1 MAYFIFSITLS
12 AFLLFIVEP
21 LIGKTLLPW
30 FGGAPAV
37 WTTAILFFQVLLTG
51 GYAYAAWLSR
61 ASRRRGVLHLLLL
74 SLSLAVMLG
83 LGLTWRSP
91 LTPSAAL
98 KPTGAIPPV
107 PDIFLLLAISVGL
120 PFFLLASNGT
130 LVQAWF
136 ARAFPYQGPYRLY
149 ALSNF
154 SSLVAL
160 LAYPFVVE
168 PNLSLPWQGWLWSL
182 GYLTFVGLAGFSTL
196 RAMHTPLEAP
206 AGQTVEGSQVPAAR
220 DYLLWVLLSACA
232 SILLLA
238 ITGYLT
244 QQVAVIPFLW
254 VLPLAIYLLTFVL
267 AFSGEGAYSRPVYIF
282 LLLPVILLYDWAMAN
297 GSLLAIPWQVAVFSL
312 VLFVGCMVCHGE
324 LYRLRPAPGRLPGF
338 YLTVS
343 AGGALGG
350 LLITLLAPALFK
362 GFWELPLGV
371 LLFCML
377 FLIIGRGVKKE
388 GFKAELISNF
398 GTTLLVIS
406 VLITGVRAFLFIG
419 SDLTGS
425 IRSQRNFYGV
435 VRVRQIGTPADPN
448 FSYQLI
454 HGNTIH
460 GAQFLGP
467 DQRNIPTVYYGPHS
481 GVGLALLNHPRPADG
496 LRVGAL
502 GLGIGTIAAYGQPGD
517 VYRFYEINPLVI
529 QLAQGQGGYF
539 SFLKDSR
546 AEVQI
551 IQGDA
556 RLSLESELAAGQGQ
570 KFDVLVLDV
579 FSNDAI
585 PVHLLDEQAFALYQH
600 FLQPDGILA
609 VHITNGYLDL
619 LPVVWD
625 LADHFKLNRAV
636 IEDPGDGHF
645 TSASTWVL
653 LAIDPAVLA
662 VPAFASQAKPMAGYH
677 TTLRMWT
684 DEYSNLFQ
692 ILKY

>member
-1 MAYFIFSITLS
+1 MFPFLFSLSLS
-12 AFLLFIVEP
+12 AFLLFLVEP

-37 WTTAILFFQVLLTG
+37 WTTAMLFFQVLLTG

-61 ASRRRGVLHLLLL
+61 GNHRWVVLHLLLL
-74 SLSLAVMLG
+74 GLSLLLLLG
-83 LGLTWRSP
+83 LGLAGRSP
-91 LTPSAAL
+91 LTPSTAL

-107 PDIFLLLAISVGL
+107 LDIFLLLVISVGL
-120 PFFLLASNGT
+120 PFFLLSSNST

-136 ARAFPYQGPYRLY
+136 GRTFPNQSPYRLY
-149 ALSNF
+149 ALSNL

-182 GYLTFVGLAGFSTL
+182 GYLAFAGLAGFVTL
-196 RAMHTPLEAP
+196 RLIRTPAEVTAVQ
-206 AGQTVEGSQVPAAR
+206 AVTADQSPAAR
-220 DYLLWVLLSACA
+220 DVLLWLVLSACA

-267 AFSGEGAYSRPVYIF
+267 AFSGERAYSRQVFIF
-282 LLLPVILLYDWAMAN
+282 LLLPVVLLYDWAMAN
-297 GSLLAIPWQVAVFSL
+297 GSLVAIPWQVAVFSL
-312 VLFVGCMVCHGE
+312 VLFVGCMVCNGE
-324 LYRLRPAPGRLPGF
+324 LYRRRPAAARLPAF

-350 LLITLLAPALFK
+350 LLVTLLAPALFQ
-362 GFWELPLGV
+362 GFWELPLGM
-371 LLFCML
+371 LLFCLL
-377 FLIIGRGVKKE
+377 FLVIGRGPKKA
-388 GFKAELISNF
+388 GFKGELLFNLSL
-398 GTTLLVIS
+398 TLLVIA

-435 VRVRQIGTPADPN
+435 VRVRQAGTPGQPD
-448 FSYQLI
+448 FSYQMI
-454 HGNTIH
+454 NANTIH
-460 GAQFLGP
+460 GAQFPASG
-467 DQRNIPTVYYGPHS
+467 QRDIPTVYYGLHS
-481 GVGLALLNHPRPADG
+481 GVGLALLNHPRTASG

-502 GLGIGTIAAYGQPGD
+502 GLGVGTIAAYGQPGD
-517 VYRFYEINPLVI
+517 LYRFYEINPLVI
-529 QLAQGQGGYF
+529 QLAQGLGGYF

-546 AEVQI
+546 AEIQI
-551 IQGDA
+551 VQGDA
-556 RLSLESELAAGQGQ
+556 RLSLESEVAAGQPQ
-570 KFDVLVLDV
+570 KFDVLVVDA

-585 PVHLLDEQAFALYQH
+585 PVHLLDEQAFALYLQ
-600 FLQPDGILA
+600 FLQPNGVLA

-625 LADHFKLNRAV
+625 LADHFNLSRAV
-636 IEDPGDGHF
+636 ILDPGDGHF

-653 LAIDPAVLA
+653 LSDDPSVLAVLA
-662 VPAFASQAKPMAGYH
+662 IASHATPLSGYH
-677 TTLRMWT
+677 TSLRLWT